1 MYDFKNLYR
10 KNYKN
15 KCTFQNADS
24 AEEKRDVIFTKL
36 LAGYVCDDKLSVVA
50 CVACPSLNPED
61 VEHTTDTVKTVFP
74 AGNKTWD
81 NSLQTNVLKDKFAE
95 LSF

>member
-1 MYDFKNLYR
+1 MKKAGFLMTRLILCFNGDIKHDFKDLYR

-36 LAGYVCDDKLSVVA
+36 LAGYVSDDKISVVA

-61 VEHTTDTVKTVFP
+61 VEHTTETVKTVFP
-74 AGNKTWD
+74 AGNKT
-81 NSLQTNVLKDKFAE
+81 
-95 LSF
+95 